1 MKAVLQKIKF
11 LLAGSSFVVASVA
24 CAKSAQY
31 ASVEHF
37 GDTLGFD
44 LAAVIGVVPV
54 LAVVIYVYHRWLRQ
68 IKWSVSND

>member
-11 LLAGSSFVVASVA
+11 LAAGTSFAVASVA

-31 ASVEHF
+31 ASVERF
-37 GDTLGFD
+37 DDTLGFH
-44 LAAVIGVVPV
+44 LSAAIGVVPV
-54 LAVVIYVYHRWLRQ
+54 LVVVIYVYRRWLRP